1 MVGGGGDRRRLWWE
15 EAVSLKVVRGI
26 YSLALSYYF
35 ITAKLKNLGSL
46 RRMFIAVTDE
56 EQPNHRHFIRDTE
69 KGY

>member
-35 ITAKLKNLGSL
+35 ITAKL
-46 RRMFIAVTDE
+46 
-56 EQPNHRHFIRDTE
+56 E
-69 KGY
+69 KSGKS